1 MECNKDEAIRARE
14 IAEKKM
20 QDSDF
25 EAAKKF
31 ALKAQK
37 LFPELENL
45 SQLLTV
51 CNVHCCA
58 KHKLYGT
65 EMNWYGILQIESSA
79 DESSIKKQYRKL
91 ALLLHPD
98 KNKFAGAEAAFKLI
112 GEANRILTD
121 HVKRSQYDMKCKYS
135 GKSAPKQTT
144 QSNRAASV
152 TKQHGSANNHQNGS
166 SNFTASY
173 SHEQAQTLTFWTLCS
188 ACGVKYQYYKDFV
201 NRMLLCQTCGSY
213 FIAHEL
219 GHQGMSQ
226 GSHWSQFS
234 NQKQVPSQGPCK
246 VSLQGNGGK
255 PSGMNIPNGF
265 AGSDPI
271 PKAGY
276 SAHVGEFKKQEK
288 VRMHQ
293 HPEGFTA
300 QQKVDGCSNVGDGQ
314 IGSEKPK
321 PNVGKPKQSR
331 TSRNAKKKRGR
342 KSVEESDESC
352 EISNGS
358 EVEDSFSQENC
369 RNNTGQNSKVNGV
382 HQPRRSS
389 RQKEHVS
396 YEEKVNDDD
405 DDFVSPPLKRSKVT
419 EPTNTD
425 EEKVNDN
432 SSKKNTS
439 AGFNAAVGIGQ
450 KEVKQNASARPEAS
464 IPNKKCKIGE
474 SKGKKEEPVILDSNN
489 EVPQVDEDQSPRVL
503 EYPDPEFSDFEKHR
517 AENCFAVDQVWAV
530 YDTLDGMPRFYARVK
545 KVFTPGFRLR
555 ITWLEPKPDEE
566 CEKNWIELGL
576 PTSCG
581 KYCNGSS
588 QGCKDRLMF
597 SHRIDPIKPSG
608 KRFLVHPQKGET
620 WALFRGWDA
629 KWTLEPEKHKPP
641 YQFDFVEILKDFDEE
656 MGIGVAHLGKVKG
669 FVSLF
674 QRIEQDG
681 VISFTVSPRELYRF
695 SHRIPSCRMTGKERY
710 GVPVGSF
717 ELDPAALPTNLD
729 ELVDPGVSKVGDLD
743 NEANCSFPK
752 FTHSQTKA
760 GIRSEE
766 NPTPM
771 KNDKSDIERE
781 ASASRRPTNR
791 SSQAKVPTE
800 SEQNLTPSKNE
811 GSGTGAFRRST
822 RGSSQ
827 AKATIDSE
835 ENLSPRKNDKC
846 DIGIASPIRRSTRGS
861 SRMQD
866 HGQVDAGQSKEDD
879 GIKDKRCSNFT
890 KPKNGATSGDTSDQR
905 TNTPKNKGGTSGNT
919 GDQRT
924 NTPKKAKKNDLA
936 TDCLKPRR
944 SPRDL
949 SKKRESN

>member
-51 CNVHCCA
+51 CDVHCCA

-65 EMNWYGILQIESSA
+65 EMNWYGILQIEPSA

-98 KNKFAGAEAAFKLI
+98 KNKFSGAEAAFKLI

-121 HVKRSQYDMKCKYS
+121 HAKRSQYDLKCKYS

-144 QSNRAASV
+144 HQSNRASSV
-152 TKQHGSANNHQNGS
+152 TKQHGSANNYQNGS
-166 SNFTASY
+166 SNFTASQ
-173 SHEQAQTLTFWTLCS
+173 SHQQAQPLTFWTLCS

-219 GHQGMSQ
+219 GHQGMSP

-255 PSGMNIPNGF
+255 PSGNNIPNGF

-276 SAHVGEFKKQEK
+276 TAHVGEFKKQEK
-288 VRMHQ
+288 VRMRQHQ
-293 HPEGFTA
+293 EGFTA

-314 IGSEKPK
+314 IGSEKPM

-352 EISNGS
+352 EISSGS

-396 YEEKVNDDD
+396 YEEKVNEDD

-439 AGFNAAVGIGQ
+439 AGFHAAVGIGQ
-450 KEVKQNASARPEAS
+450 KEVKQNASATPEAS

-489 EVPQVDEDQSPRVL
+489 EVPQVDSGFKSSTSEDQSPQVL
-503 EYPDPEFSDFEKHR
+503 EYPDPEFSDFDKCR
-517 AENCFAVDQVWAV
+517 AENCFAVNQVWAV
-530 YDTLDGMPRFYARVK
+530 YDTLDGMPRFYAQVK
-545 KVFTPGFRLR
+545 KVYTPGFKLR

-566 CEKNWIELGL
+566 CEKNWVELDL
-576 PTSCG
+576 PTSC
-581 KYCNGSS
+581 
-588 QGCKDRLMF
+588 
-597 SHRIDPIKPSG
+597 
-608 KRFLVHPQKGET
+608 
-620 WALFRGWDA
+620 
-629 KWTLEPEKHKPP
+629 EPEKHKPP
-641 YQFDFVEILKDFDEE
+641 YQFDFVEILSDFNEE
-656 MGIGVAHLGKVKG
+656 MGIGVAFLGKVKG

-674 QRIEQDG
+674 QQIQQDG
-681 VISFTVSPRELYRF
+681 VIAFTVSPQELYRF
-695 SHRIPSCRMTGKERY
+695 SHQIPSCRMTGKERD

-729 ELVDPGVSKVGDLD
+729 ELVDPGVSK
-743 NEANCSFPK
+743 
-752 FTHSQTKA
+752 FTQSQTKA
-760 GIRSEE
+760 GISLEE
-766 NPTPM
+766 NLTPM

-781 ASASRRPTNR
+781 ASASRRSTKR
-791 SSQAKVPTE
+791 SSQAKVTTE
-800 SEQNLTPSKNE
+800 SEQNLTPSKND
-811 GSGTGAFRRST
+811 GIGKGRVASAFRRST

-846 DIGIASPIRRSTRGS
+846 DIGTEASPIRRSTRGS
-861 SRMQD
+861 SHMQD
-866 HGQVDAGQSKEDD
+866 HGQVDGGQSKEDD
-879 GIKDKRCSNFT
+879 GVKDKRCSNFT
-890 KPKNGATSGDTSDQR
+890 KPKDGATSGDTSDQR

-919 GDQRT
+919 VMFST
-924 NTPKKAKKNDLA
+924 HET
-936 TDCLKPRR
+936 
-944 SPRDL
+944 
-949 SKKRESN
+949 SKSECYSFKREKLEDKFVVDQSSVNGSKVLYREVYS